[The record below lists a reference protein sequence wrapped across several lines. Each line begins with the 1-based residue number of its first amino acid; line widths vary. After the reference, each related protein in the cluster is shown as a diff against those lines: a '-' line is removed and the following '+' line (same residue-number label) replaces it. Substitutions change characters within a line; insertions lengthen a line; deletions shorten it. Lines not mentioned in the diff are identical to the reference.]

1 MLDSS
6 IIIWFIFNLEYNL
19 ECLLHKV
26 NIIFCDVLTESFV
39 VMLLNFLHSSLIVL
53 WNFWSWDIIFKSLLQ
68 ISILMS

>member
-26 NIIFCDVLTESFV
+26 NVIFCDVLTETFV
-39 VMLLNFLHSSLIVL
+39 IMLPNFLRSSLIVL
-53 WNFWSWDIIFKSLLQ
+53 WNF
-68 ISILMS
+68 